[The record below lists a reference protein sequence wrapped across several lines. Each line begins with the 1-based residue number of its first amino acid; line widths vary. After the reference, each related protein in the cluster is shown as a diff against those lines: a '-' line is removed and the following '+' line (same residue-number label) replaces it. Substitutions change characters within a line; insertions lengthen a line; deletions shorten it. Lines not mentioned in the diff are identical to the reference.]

1 MEASDGDIWAMMKLL
16 VLTDTHLVE
25 AGGDIIGLDPSARLT
40 QVLDHAVAHHPD
52 AARIVILGDLTHH
65 GRAAQ
70 YSELR
75 KVLAHLD
82 IPVSLMLGNHDDRA
96 SFIAEFPEAPLTEQG
111 HVQHVVELGQHRL
124 ICLDSFDANAEPR
137 HSGVLCDGRMTWL
150 RRALEAAKGAPV
162 TLALHHPPFMTGLD
176 GMDDIRLRNDDEL
189 HALIAEFPNVVQ
201 LLCGHVHRTI
211 SGGARGTPYATFKGT
226 CHQTPMYLGVAGSD
240 HSIDEAGGYGVVLF
254 TDDGVIVHNDDLG
267 PRGAPTVD
275 GHSA

>member
-1 MEASDGDIWAMMKLL
+1 MKLL

-25 AGGDIIGLDPSARLT
+25 PGEDIIGLNPSERLAG
-40 QVLDHAVAHHPD
+40 VLDHALEHHPD

-65 GRAAQ
+65 GRPTQYAQ
-70 YSELR
+70 LR
-75 KVLAHLD
+75 DVLARVD

-96 SFIAEFPEAPLTEQG
+96 TFIAEFPDAPLTASG
-111 HVQHVVELGQHRL
+111 HVQHVVELGSHRL
-124 ICLDSFDANAEPR
+124 ICLDSFDADATPR
-137 HSGVLCDGRMTWL
+137 HSGILCEARLAWL
-150 RRALEAAKGAPV
+150 RNALESANGAPV
-162 TLALHHPPFMTGLD
+162 TLALHHPPFLTGLD
-176 GMDDIRLRNDDEL
+176 GMDDIRLRNEDDL

-254 TDDGVIVHNDDLG
+254 TDDGVIVHNDDLA

>member
-1 MEASDGDIWAMMKLL
+1 MKLL

-25 AGGDIIGLDPSARLT
+25 PGDEIIGLDPSQRLA
-40 QVLDHAVAHHPD
+40 QVLDHALKQHPD
-52 AARIVILGDLTHH
+52 TAHIVILGDLTHH
-65 GRAAQ
+65 GRPAQ
-70 YSELR
+70 YAQLR
-75 KVLAHLD
+75 ARLASVD

-96 SFIAEFPEAPLTEQG
+96 AFVKEFPEAQLTDAG
-111 HVQHVVELGQHRL
+111 HVQHVARLGNHHL
-124 ICLDSFDANAEPR
+124 ICLDSFDDNANPH
-137 HSGVLCDGRMTWL
+137 HSGILCEARMAWL
-150 RRALEAAKGAPV
+150 RDALQAAQGAPV
-162 TLALHHPPFMTGLD
+162 TLALHHPPFRTGLD

-211 SGGARGTPYATFKGT
+211 SGGACGTPYATFKST

-254 TDDGVIVHNDDLG
+254 TDDGVIVHNDDLA
-267 PRGAPTVD
+267 PRGIPTID

>member
-1 MEASDGDIWAMMKLL
+1 MKLI
-16 VLTDTHLVE
+16 VLTDTHMVE
-25 AGGDIIGLDPSARLT
+25 SGGNIIGLEPAERLT
-40 QVLDHAVAHHPD
+40 EVLDHALQSHPD
-52 AARIVILGDLTHH
+52 AAHLVILGDLTHH

-70 YSELR
+70 YARLR
-75 KVLAHLD
+75 DLLAHVAV
-82 IPVSLMLGNHDDRA
+82 PVSLMLGNHDDRA
-96 SFIAEFPEAPLTEQG
+96 KFIEAFPEAPLTPSG
-111 HVQHVVELGQHRL
+111 HVQHVVQLGDHHL
-124 ICLDSFDANAEPR
+124 ICLDSYDDNANPR
-137 HSGVLCDGRMTWL
+137 HSGVLCEARMAWL
-150 RRALEAAKGAPV
+150 RDALVAAQGAPV
-162 TLALHHPPFMTGLD
+162 TLALHHPPFVTGLD

-240 HSIDEAGGYGVVLF
+240 HSIDEPGGYGVVLF